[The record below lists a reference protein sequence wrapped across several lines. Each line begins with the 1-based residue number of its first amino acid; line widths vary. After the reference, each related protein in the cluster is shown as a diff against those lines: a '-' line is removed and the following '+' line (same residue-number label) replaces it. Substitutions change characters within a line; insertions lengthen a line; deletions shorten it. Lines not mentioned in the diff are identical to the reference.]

1 VQRELPRGGIDVFGC
16 NRSFRDQLLKL
27 NESNSSL
34 VGQLIWLGFR
44 RKLIPYRREP
54 RAAGKSAWT
63 FRRKLNYLMDSAFAF
78 SDLPIRM
85 FIFLGGLGLLA
96 AIGFGFAVLAARLAG
111 YVDVPGY
118 TATVITILFFSGL
131 NLFGL
136 GIIGSYVWR
145 AYENT
150 KSRPLA
156 VVMREE
162 RFRSELP

>member
-1 VQRELPRGGIDVFGC
+1 
-16 NRSFRDQLLKL
+16 
-27 NESNSSL
+27 
-34 VGQLIWLGFR
+34 
-44 RKLIPYRREP
+44 
-54 RAAGKSAWT
+54 
-63 FRRKLNYLMDSAFAF
+63 MDSAFAF

-96 AIGFGFAVLAARLAG
+96 AIGFGLAVFVARLAG

-118 TATVITILFFSGL
+118 TATVIAILFFSGL